1 MWRYINCNGYVAV
14 NEIVEGDVYPLV
26 YERTAVET
34 AMVSWN
40 FTCAILRVFKM

>member
-1 MWRYINCNGYVAV
+1 VAV

-34 AMVSWN
+34 AMVS
-40 FTCAILRVFKM
+40 